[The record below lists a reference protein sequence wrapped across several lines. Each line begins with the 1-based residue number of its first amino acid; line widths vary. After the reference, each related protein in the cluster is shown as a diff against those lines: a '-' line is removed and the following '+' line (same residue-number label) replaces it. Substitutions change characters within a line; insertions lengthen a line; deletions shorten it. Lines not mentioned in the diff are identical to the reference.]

1 MAYPSPGGHKDDKEY
16 CAMLA
21 PLTRS
26 MTLTF
31 GLFSLAL
38 SPDLLAE
45 NTPEQP
51 PAKALELGATSIT
64 AEGLGATT
72 EHTGAYTTGSMSTAT
87 RLNLS
92 IKETPQS
99 ISVIT
104 RQQMD
109 DFNLNTL
116 TDVLRQTTGINV
128 QHNDSDRVAYTSR
141 GYGINNFQIDG
152 MLNTFG
158 YMKSD
163 ADTIIYD
170 HIEVV
175 RGATGLTTGA
185 GDPSATINMVRKRP
199 TAQWQAKTGIS
210 GASHDNYYSYVDVG
224 GPLALDGKLRGRTV
238 LAYRDT
244 QSFRDNYGLQR
255 AVGYGILEGDLS
267 DDTVLAVG
275 FDYQDK
281 KVQGTSWGTVPYW
294 NSQGGKAG
302 LSRSTNMAAHWSSWP
317 LTDKTTFAT
326 LDHRLTGDWHLK
338 AAYTHRQSDTDG
350 KVYYGGAGFPNADRS
365 GMTAWSSHMRGT
377 SRMEAFDLNLAGS
390 YALLGRE
397 HKAMMG
403 YGEAAQRDTSP
414 FMREGTT
421 PTGYNTI
428 DDWKYMGGISKFP
441 DTVTDLKGEHSSKQ
455 QKAGYLATRLSITDR
470 LHAVLGSRYG
480 SWALESAEPDYD
492 ANDQLKAAGKSH
504 QAHNDMWTPYAG
516 LLYDITP
523 QYTVYASYTDIFKPQ
538 TARDANRKYLEP
550 IIGSNYE
557 AGLKGSLLDER
568 LNLAVA
574 YFWSTQDNVAELDDA
589 VLPNP
594 TTGEKYYKSGGKG
607 NKVNGIEL
615 EVAGEITPDWNL
627 TAGYTYTHSVNGS
640 DKRNNTGQPLN
651 LLKISSAYRLPG
663 AWRNLTVGGAVNWQ
677 SDIYDFSDRP
687 TGARDS
693 KGKLIT
699 TRAKITQQ
707 AYTVVNLM
715 SRYQFDEHLS
725 ASLNVNNLFDT
736 KYYERVGF
744 YNGVY
749 WGDPRAVTL
758 ALDWTL

>member
-1 MAYPSPGGHKDDKEY
+1 MFTPF
-16 CAMLA
+16 
-21 PLTRS
+21 TRS
-26 MTLTF
+26 MTFTLS
-31 GLFSLAL
+31 LFSVVA

-45 NTPEQP
+45 TDPENQS
-51 PAKALELGATSIT
+51 LELGATRIT
-64 AEGLGATT
+64 SEGLGATT

-92 IKETPQS
+92 VKETPQS

-116 TDVLRQTTGINV
+116 TEVLRQTTGVNV
-128 QHNDSDRVAYTSR
+128 QHNDSDRVSYSSR

-163 ADTIIYD
+163 SDTIIYD
-170 HIEVV
+170 RIEVV

-185 GDPSATINMVRKRP
+185 GDPSATVNMVRKRP
-199 TAQWQAKTGIS
+199 TAQWQAKTGVS
-210 GASHDNYYSYVDVG
+210 GGSHDNYYSFVDVG
-224 GPLALDGKLRGRTV
+224 GPLAYDGKLRGRTV
-238 LAYRDT
+238 LAYRDS
-244 QSFRDNYGLQR
+244 QSFRDNYALQR

-281 KVQGTSWGTVPYW
+281 QVQGTSWGTVPYW

-317 LTDKTTFAT
+317 LTDKTTFAS
-326 LDHRLTGDWHLK
+326 LDHHLGGDWHLK

-350 KVYYGGAGFPNADRS
+350 KVYYGGAGFPNDDRS
-365 GMTAWSSHMRGT
+365 GMTAWASHMRGT
-377 SRMEAFDLNLAGS
+377 SRMEAIDLNLAGS

-397 HKAMMG
+397 HELMMG
-403 YGEAAQRDTSP
+403 YGEATQRDVSP
-414 FMREGTT
+414 VMRDNI
-421 PTGYNTI
+421 PDGYYSI
-428 DDWKYMGGISKFP
+428 EDWKYMGGIGKFP
-441 DTVTDLKGEHSSKQ
+441 DTVTGLKGEHSSKQ
-455 QKAGYLATRLSITDR
+455 QKAGYLATRLSLTER

-480 SWALESAEPDYD
+480 SWELESAAPEYT
-492 ANDQLKAAGKSH
+492 ANDQLLRANKTR
-504 QAHNDMWTPYAG
+504 QTHNDMWTPYAG

-523 QYTVYASYTDIFKPQ
+523 EYTVYASYTDIFKPQ
-538 TARDANRKYLEP
+538 SLKDVSNKYLEP
-550 IIGSNYE
+550 VVGSNYE
-557 AGLKGSLLDER
+557 VGLKGSLLQER
-568 LNLAVA
+568 LNVAAA
-574 YFWSTQDNVAELDDA
+574 YFWSKQDNVAERDDS
-589 VLPNP
+589 VPPNP
-594 TTGEKYYKSGGKG
+594 ITGEEYYKSGGKG
-607 NKVNGIEL
+607 NKVSGFEL
-615 EVAGEITPDWNL
+615 EVAGEVMPDWNL
-627 TAGYTYTHSVNGS
+627 TAGYTYTHSVNGT

-651 LLKISSAYRLPG
+651 LLKVSSAYRLPG

-677 SDIYDFSDRP
+677 SDIHEFGNRP
-687 TGARDS
+687 TGASDS
-693 KGKLIT
+693 EGNRIT

-707 AYTVVNLM
+707 AYSVVNLM
-715 SRYQFDEHLS
+715 SRYQFDEHVT
-725 ASLNVNNLFDT
+725 ASLNVNNLFDK

-749 WGDPRAVTL
+749 WGDPRSITL
-758 ALDWTL
+758 ALDWKL

>member
-1 MAYPSPGGHKDDKEY
+1 MF
-16 CAMLA
+16 A
-21 PLTRS
+21 PFTRS
-26 MTLTF
+26 MTLTI
-31 GLFSLAL
+31 GLFSVVA

-45 NTPEQP
+45 TDPEN
-51 PAKALELGATSIT
+51 KALELRSTSIT

-92 IKETPQS
+92 VKETPQS

-116 TDVLRQTTGINV
+116 TEVLRQTTGVNV
-128 QHNDSDRVAYTSR
+128 QHNDSDRVSYSSR

-163 ADTIIYD
+163 SDTIIYD
-170 HIEVV
+170 RIEVV

-185 GDPSATINMVRKRP
+185 GDPSATVNMVRKRP
-199 TAQWQAKTGIS
+199 TAQWQAKTGVS
-210 GASHDNYYSYVDVG
+210 GGSHDNYYSFVDVG
-224 GPLALDGKLRGRTV
+224 GPLAYDGKLRGRTV
-238 LAYRDT
+238 LAYRDS
-244 QSFRDNYGLQR
+244 QSFRDNYALQR

-317 LTDKTTFAT
+317 LTDKTTFAS
-326 LDHRLTGDWHLK
+326 LDHRLGGDWHLK

-350 KVYYGGAGFPNADRS
+350 KVYYGGAGFPNDDRS
-365 GMTAWSSHMRGT
+365 GMTAWASHMRGT
-377 SRMEAFDLNLAGS
+377 SRMEAVDLNLAGS

-397 HKAMMG
+397 HELMVG
-403 YGEAAQRDTSP
+403 YGEATQRDVSP
-414 FMREGTT
+414 VMRDNI
-421 PTGYNTI
+421 PDGYYSI
-428 DDWKYMGGISKFP
+428 EDWKYMGGIGKFP
-441 DTVTDLKGEHSSKQ
+441 DTVTGLKGEHSSKQ
-455 QKAGYLATRLSITDR
+455 QKAGYLATRLSLTER

-480 SWALESAEPDYD
+480 SWELESAAPEYT
-492 ANDQLKAAGKSH
+492 ANDQLLRANKTR
-504 QAHNDMWTPYAG
+504 QTHNDMWTPYAG

-523 QYTVYASYTDIFKPQ
+523 EYTAYASYTDIFKPQ
-538 TARDANRKYLEP
+538 SLKDVSNKYLEP
-550 IIGSNYE
+550 VVGSNYE
-557 AGLKGSLLDER
+557 VGLKGSLLQER
-568 LNLAVA
+568 LNVAAA
-574 YFWSTQDNVAELDDA
+574 YFWSKQDNVAERDDS
-589 VLPNP
+589 VPPNP
-594 TTGEKYYKSGGKG
+594 ITGEEYYKSGGKG
-607 NKVNGIEL
+607 NKVSGFEL
-615 EVAGEITPDWNL
+615 EVAGEVMPDWNL
-627 TAGYTYTHSVNGS
+627 TAGYTYTHSVNGT

-651 LLKISSAYRLPG
+651 LLKVSSSYRLPG

-677 SDIYDFSDRP
+677 SDIHEFGNRP

-693 KGKLIT
+693 EGNRIT

-707 AYTVVNLM
+707 AYSVVNLM
-715 SRYQFDEHLS
+715 FRYQFDEHVT
-725 ASLNVNNLFDT
+725 ASLNVNNLFDK

-749 WGDPRAVTL
+749 WGDPRSVTL
-758 ALDWTL
+758 ALDWKL

>member
-1 MAYPSPGGHKDDKEY
+1 MF
-16 CAMLA
+16 A
-21 PLTRS
+21 PFTRS
-26 MTLTF
+26 MTLTI
-31 GLFSLAL
+31 GLFSVVA

-45 NTPEQP
+45 TDPEN
-51 PAKALELGATSIT
+51 KALELRSTSIT

-92 IKETPQS
+92 VKETPQS

-116 TDVLRQTTGINV
+116 TEVLRQTTGVNV
-128 QHNDSDRVAYTSR
+128 QHNDSDRVSYSSR

-163 ADTIIYD
+163 SDTIIYD
-170 HIEVV
+170 RIEVV

-185 GDPSATINMVRKRP
+185 GDPSATVNMVRKRP
-199 TAQWQAKTGIS
+199 TAQWQAKTGVS
-210 GASHDNYYSYVDVG
+210 GGSHDNYYSFVDVG
-224 GPLALDGKLRGRTV
+224 GPLAYDGKLRGRTV
-238 LAYRDT
+238 LAYRDS
-244 QSFRDNYGLQR
+244 QSFRDNYALQR

-317 LTDKTTFAT
+317 LTDKTTFAS
-326 LDHRLTGDWHLK
+326 LDHRLGGDWHLK

-350 KVYYGGAGFPNADRS
+350 KVYYGGAGFPNDDRS
-365 GMTAWSSHMRGT
+365 GMTAWASHMRGT
-377 SRMEAFDLNLAGS
+377 SRMEAVDLNLAGS

-397 HKAMMG
+397 HELMVG
-403 YGEAAQRDTSP
+403 YGEATQRDVSP
-414 FMREGTT
+414 VMRDNI
-421 PTGYNTI
+421 PDGYYSI
-428 DDWKYMGGISKFP
+428 EDWKYMGGIGKFP
-441 DTVTDLKGEHSSKQ
+441 DTVTGLKGEHSSKQ
-455 QKAGYLATRLSITDR
+455 QKAGYLATRLSLTER

-480 SWALESAEPDYD
+480 SWELESAAPEYT
-492 ANDQLKAAGKSH
+492 ANDQLLRANKTR
-504 QAHNDMWTPYAG
+504 QTHNDMWTPYAG

-523 QYTVYASYTDIFKPQ
+523 EYTVYASYTDIFKPQ
-538 TARDANRKYLEP
+538 SLKDVSNKYLEP
-550 IIGSNYE
+550 VVGSNYE
-557 AGLKGSLLDER
+557 VGLKGSLLQEH
-568 LNLAVA
+568 LNVAAA
-574 YFWSTQDNVAELDDA
+574 YFWSKQDNVAERDDS
-589 VLPNP
+589 VPPNP
-594 TTGEKYYKSGGKG
+594 ITGEEYYKSGGKG
-607 NKVNGIEL
+607 NKVSGFEL
-615 EVAGEITPDWNL
+615 EVAGEVMPDWNL
-627 TAGYTYTHSVNGS
+627 TAGYTYTHSVNGT

-651 LLKISSAYRLPG
+651 LLKVSSSYRLPG

-677 SDIYDFSDRP
+677 SDIHEFGNRP

-693 KGKLIT
+693 EGNRIT

-707 AYTVVNLM
+707 AYSVVNLM
-715 SRYQFDEHLS
+715 SRYQFDEHVT
-725 ASLNVNNLFDT
+725 ASLNVNNLFDK

-749 WGDPRAVTL
+749 WGDPRSVTL
-758 ALDWTL
+758 ALDWKL

>member
-1 MAYPSPGGHKDDKEY
+1 MF
-16 CAMLA
+16 A
-21 PLTRS
+21 PFTRS
-26 MTLTF
+26 MTLTI
-31 GLFSLAL
+31 GLFSVVA

-45 NTPEQP
+45 TDPEN
-51 PAKALELGATSIT
+51 KALELRATSIT

-92 IKETPQS
+92 VKETPQS

-116 TDVLRQTTGINV
+116 TEVLRQTTGVNV
-128 QHNDSDRVAYTSR
+128 QHNDSDRVSYSSR

-163 ADTIIYD
+163 SDTIIYD
-170 HIEVV
+170 RIEVV

-185 GDPSATINMVRKRP
+185 GDPSATVNMVRKRP
-199 TAQWQAKTGIS
+199 TAQWQAKTGVS
-210 GASHDNYYSYVDVG
+210 GGSHDNYYSFVDVG
-224 GPLALDGKLRGRTV
+224 GPLAYDGKLRGRTV
-238 LAYRDT
+238 LAYRDS
-244 QSFRDNYGLQR
+244 QSFRDNYALQR

-281 KVQGTSWGTVPYW
+281 QVQGTSWGTVPYW

-317 LTDKTTFAT
+317 LTDKTTFAS
-326 LDHRLTGDWHLK
+326 LDHHLGGDWHLK

-350 KVYYGGAGFPNADRS
+350 KVYYGGAGFPNDDRS
-365 GMTAWSSHMRGT
+365 GMTAWASHMRGT
-377 SRMEAFDLNLAGS
+377 SRMEAIDLNLAGS

-397 HKAMMG
+397 HELMMG
-403 YGEAAQRDTSP
+403 YGEATQRDVSP
-414 FMREGTT
+414 VMRDNI
-421 PTGYNTI
+421 PDGYYSI
-428 DDWKYMGGISKFP
+428 EDWKYMGGIGKFP
-441 DTVTDLKGEHSSKQ
+441 DTVTGLKGEHSSKQ
-455 QKAGYLATRLSITDR
+455 QKAGYLATRLSLTER

-480 SWALESAEPDYD
+480 SWELESAAPEYT
-492 ANDQLKAAGKSH
+492 ANDQLLRANKTR
-504 QAHNDMWTPYAG
+504 QTHNDMWTPYAG

-523 QYTVYASYTDIFKPQ
+523 EYTVYASYTDIFKPQ
-538 TARDANRKYLEP
+538 SLKDVSNKYLEP
-550 IIGSNYE
+550 VVGSNYE
-557 AGLKGSLLDER
+557 VGFKGSLLQER
-568 LNLAVA
+568 LNVAAA
-574 YFWSTQDNVAELDDA
+574 YFWSKQDNVAERDDS
-589 VLPNP
+589 VPPNP
-594 TTGEKYYKSGGKG
+594 ITGEEYYKSGGKG
-607 NKVNGIEL
+607 NKVSGFEL
-615 EVAGEITPDWNL
+615 EVAGEVMPDWNL
-627 TAGYTYTHSVNGS
+627 TAGYTYTHSVNGT

-651 LLKISSAYRLPG
+651 LLKVSSAYRLPG

-677 SDIYDFSDRP
+677 SDIHEFGNRP

-693 KGKLIT
+693 EGNRIT

-707 AYTVVNLM
+707 AYSVVNLM
-715 SRYQFDEHLS
+715 SRYQFDEHVT
-725 ASLNVNNLFDT
+725 ASLNVNNLFDK

-749 WGDPRAVTL
+749 WGDPRSITL
-758 ALDWTL
+758 ALDWKL

>member
-1 MAYPSPGGHKDDKEY
+1 MFTPF
-16 CAMLA
+16 
-21 PLTRS
+21 TRS
-26 MTLTF
+26 MTFTLS
-31 GLFSLAL
+31 LFSVVA

-45 NTPEQP
+45 TDPENQS
-51 PAKALELGATSIT
+51 LELGATRIT
-64 AEGLGATT
+64 SEGLGATT

-92 IKETPQS
+92 VKETPQS

-116 TDVLRQTTGINV
+116 TEVLRQTTGVNV
-128 QHNDSDRVAYTSR
+128 QHNDSDRVSYSSR

-163 ADTIIYD
+163 SDTIIYD
-170 HIEVV
+170 RIEVV

-185 GDPSATINMVRKRP
+185 GDPSATVNMVRKRP
-199 TAQWQAKTGIS
+199 TAQWQAKTGVS
-210 GASHDNYYSYVDVG
+210 GGSHDNYYSFVDVG
-224 GPLALDGKLRGRTV
+224 GPLAYDGKLRGRTV
-238 LAYRDT
+238 LAYRDS
-244 QSFRDNYGLQR
+244 QSFRDNYALQR

-281 KVQGTSWGTVPYW
+281 QVQGTSWGTVPYW

-317 LTDKTTFAT
+317 LTDKTTFAS
-326 LDHRLTGDWHLK
+326 LDHHLGGDWHLK

-350 KVYYGGAGFPNADRS
+350 KVYYGGAGFPNDDRS
-365 GMTAWSSHMRGT
+365 GMTAWASHMRGT
-377 SRMEAFDLNLAGS
+377 SRMEAIDLNLAGS

-397 HKAMMG
+397 HELMMG
-403 YGEAAQRDTSP
+403 YGEATQRDVSP
-414 FMREGTT
+414 VMRDNI
-421 PTGYNTI
+421 PDGYYSI
-428 DDWKYMGGISKFP
+428 EDWKYMGGIGKFP
-441 DTVTDLKGEHSSKQ
+441 DTVTGLKGEHSSKQ
-455 QKAGYLATRLSITDR
+455 QKAGYLATRLSLTER

-480 SWALESAEPDYD
+480 SWELESAAPEYT
-492 ANDQLKAAGKSH
+492 ANDQLLRANKTR
-504 QAHNDMWTPYAG
+504 QTHNDMWTPYAG

-523 QYTVYASYTDIFKPQ
+523 EYTVYASYTDIFKPQ
-538 TARDANRKYLEP
+538 SLKDVSNKYLEP
-550 IIGSNYE
+550 VVGSNYE
-557 AGLKGSLLDER
+557 VGLKGSLLQER
-568 LNLAVA
+568 LNVAAA
-574 YFWSTQDNVAELDDA
+574 YFWSKQDNVAERDDS
-589 VLPNP
+589 VPPNP
-594 TTGEKYYKSGGKG
+594 ITGEEYYKSGGKG
-607 NKVNGIEL
+607 NKVSGFEL
-615 EVAGEITPDWNL
+615 EVAGEVMPDWNL
-627 TAGYTYTHSVNGS
+627 TAGYTYTHSVNGT

-651 LLKISSAYRLPG
+651 LLKVSSAYRLPG

-677 SDIYDFSDRP
+677 SDIHEFGNRP

-693 KGKLIT
+693 EGNRIT

-707 AYTVVNLM
+707 AYSVVNLM
-715 SRYQFDEHLS
+715 SRYQFDEHVT
-725 ASLNVNNLFDT
+725 ASLNVNNLFDK

-749 WGDPRAVTL
+749 WGDPRSITL
-758 ALDWTL
+758 ALDWKL